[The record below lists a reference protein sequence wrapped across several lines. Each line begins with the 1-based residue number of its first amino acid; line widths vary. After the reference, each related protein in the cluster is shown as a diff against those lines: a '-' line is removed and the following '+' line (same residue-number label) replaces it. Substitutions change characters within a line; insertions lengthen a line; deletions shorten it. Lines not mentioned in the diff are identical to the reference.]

1 MKKWL
6 VIICLSLV
14 MAAFCVLGGCTVG
27 PKYSRPETAADTN
40 DGYFHVGAHKEE
52 FSDFND
58 LETWWERFGDPT
70 TAVLV
75 REMLD
80 NNYDLK
86 AAAARVIQAQA
97 ALAEAHGGRLPDIS
111 YDMGRSRSKT
121 SFSFGGGLGGLG
133 GGRFSFLTET
143 WQQNI
148 SVAYMF
154 DLFGKLKHV
163 ERAAWAQVLAAEAN
177 EQALVNSMI
186 ATVIKAR
193 IDIATIQGRLA
204 IARANMESRRSMLD
218 VVEKRNSQGQ
228 VSPLDVRLARENL
241 EAAKA
246 FEPSI
251 EVLLGMAH
259 HSLDV
264 LISRRPGGSEH
275 LPKTL
280 SDLPK
285 LEAVPVGVPAA
296 LLDRRPDVRSAEMN
310 LRAANEQIGVS
321 IAQLFPDLTLTAA
334 YGGSADR
341 YRDLWEQ
348 FSETYSAVF
357 AVRGPIFKGGRLRA
371 QINSAKA
378 RYAELAA
385 IYGGIVLT
393 AMREVEDALVG
404 EKMQQQQLEHTELQ
418 LEQAKAAED
427 IAKRRYEQGT
437 EGILSV
443 LEAEQ
448 RRRAAEEQ
456 LVILK
461 GQIWTTRV
469 NLHLALGGDWDYQ
482 QQGEQKEVKAK

>member
-1 MKKWL
+1 
-6 VIICLSLV
+6 
-14 MAAFCVLGGCTVG
+14 
-27 PKYSRPETAADTN
+27 
-40 DGYFHVGAHKEE
+40 
-52 FSDFND
+52 
-58 LETWWERFGDPT
+58 
-70 TAVLV
+70 
-75 REMLD
+75 
-80 NNYDLK
+80 
-86 AAAARVIQAQA
+86 
-97 ALAEAHGGRLPDIS
+97 
-111 YDMGRSRSKT
+111 MGRSRSKM
-121 SFSFGGGLGGLG
+121 SFSFGSGMGGFG
-133 GGRFSFLTET
+133 GGRFSVLTET

-148 SVAYMF
+148 SVAYMV
-154 DLFGKLKHV
+154 DLFGKLRHL

-204 IARANMESRRSMLD
+204 VARANTQSRKSMLEI
-218 VVEKRNSQGQ
+218 VEKRGAQGL

-246 FEPSI
+246 LEPSL
-251 EVLLGMAH
+251 EALLATAH

-264 LISRRPGGSEH
+264 LMSRRPGGSEH
-275 LPKTL
+275 LPRTL
-280 SDLPK
+280 SDLPN
-285 LEAVPVGVPAA
+285 LNPVPVGVPAA

-310 LRAANEQIGVS
+310 LRTANEQIGVS

-341 YRDLWEQ
+341 YSDLWEH
-348 FSETYSAVF
+348 FSETYSAGF
-357 AVRGPIFKGGRLRA
+357 AVSAPIFKGGRLRA
-371 QINSAKA
+371 QIKAAKA

-385 IYGGIVLT
+385 VYGGIVLT
-393 AMREVEDALVG
+393 AMREVEDALVI

-427 IAKRRYEQGT
+427 ISKVRYEQGT
-437 EGILSV
+437 EGILAV

-448 RRRAAEEQ
+448 RRRADEEQ
-456 LVILK
+456 QIILK

-482 QQGEQKEVKAK
+482 EQAERKEANAK

>member
-6 VIICLSLV
+6 AVICLSLV
-14 MAAFCVLGGCTVG
+14 MGAFCVLGGCTVG

-52 FSDFND
+52 VSDFND
-58 LETWWERFGDPT
+58 LDTWWERFGDPT

-75 REMLD
+75 CEMLE

-97 ALAEAHGGRLPDIS
+97 ALAEAHGGRLPDVS
-111 YDMGRSRSKT
+111 YDMARSRSKT
-121 SFSFGGGLGGLG
+121 SFSFGGGFGGLG

-154 DLFGKLKHV
+154 DLFGKLKHI
-163 ERAAWAQVLAAEAN
+163 ERSAWAQVLAAEAN

-204 IARANMESRRSMLD
+204 IARANTESRRSMLD

-246 FEPSI
+246 LEPSI
-251 EVLLGMAH
+251 EALLAMAH

-264 LISRRPGGSEH
+264 LVSRRPGSSEH
-275 LPKTL
+275 LPETL

-285 LEAVPVGVPAA
+285 LDPVPVGVPAA
-296 LLDRRPDVRSAEMN
+296 LLDRRPDVKSAEMN

-385 IYGGIVLT
+385 VYGGIVLT
-393 AMREVEDALVG
+393 SMREVEDALVR
-404 EKMQQQQLEHTELQ
+404 EKMQRQQLEHTELQ

-448 RRRAAEEQ
+448 RRRIAEEQ

-469 NLHLALGGDWDYQ
+469 NLHLALGGDWNYQ

>member
-1 MKKWL
+1 MKNWL
-6 VIICLSLV
+6 AVICLSLV
-14 MAAFCVLGGCTVG
+14 VAALCVLPGCVVG
-27 PKYSRPETAADTN
+27 PKYSRPQTPADTN
-40 DGYFHVGAHKEE
+40 DGYFNIGAHKEE
-52 FSDFND
+52 VSDFND
-58 LETWWERFGDPT
+58 LDTWWERFGDPT

-75 REMLD
+75 REMLGS
-80 NNYDLK
+80 NYDLK

-97 ALAEAHGGRLPDIS
+97 ALAEAHGGRLPDVS
-111 YDMGRSRSKT
+111 YDMSRNRSKM
-121 SFSFGGGLGGLG
+121 SFTFGGGMGGFG
-133 GGRFSFLTET
+133 GGRFSVLTET

-148 SVAYMF
+148 SVAYMV
-154 DLFGKLKHV
+154 DLFGKLKHI

-204 IARANMESRRSMLD
+204 VARANTQSRKSMLEI
-218 VVEKRNSQGQ
+218 VEKRGAQGL

-246 FEPSI
+246 LEPSL
-251 EVLLGMAH
+251 EALLATAH

-264 LISRRPGGSEH
+264 LMSRRPGGSEH
-275 LPKTL
+275 LPRTL
-280 SDLPK
+280 SDLPN
-285 LEAVPVGVPAA
+285 LNPVPVGVPAA

-310 LRAANEQIGVS
+310 LRTANEQIGVS

-341 YRDLWEQ
+341 YRDVWEH
-348 FSETYSAVF
+348 FSETYSAGF
-357 AVRGPIFKGGRLRA
+357 AVSGPIFRGGRLRA
-371 QINSAKA
+371 QIKAAKA

-385 IYGGIVLT
+385 VYGGIVLT
-393 AMREVEDALVG
+393 AMREVEDALVI
-404 EKMQQQQLEHTELQ
+404 EKMLQQQLEHTELQ
-418 LEQAKAAED
+418 LEQARAAED
-427 IAKRRYEQGT
+427 ISRVRYEEGT
-437 EGILSV
+437 EGILTV

-448 RRRAAEEQ
+448 RHRAAEEQ
-456 LVILK
+456 LIVLK

-482 QQGEQKEVKAK
+482 QQSEQKEAKTK

>member
-1 MKKWL
+1 MKNWL
-6 VIICLSLV
+6 AVICLSLV
-14 MAAFCVLGGCTVG
+14 VAALCMLAGCVVG
-27 PKYSRPETAADTN
+27 PKYSRPQTPADTN
-40 DGYFHVGAHKEE
+40 DGYFNIVAHKEE
-52 FSDFND
+52 VSDFND
-58 LETWWERFGDPT
+58 LDTWWERFGDPT

-97 ALAEAHGGRLPDIS
+97 ALAEAHGGRLPDVS
-111 YDMGRSRSKT
+111 YDMSRSRSKM
-121 SFSFGGGLGGLG
+121 SFTFGGGMGGFG
-133 GGRFSFLTET
+133 GGRFSVLTET

-148 SVAYMF
+148 SVAYMV
-154 DLFGKLKHV
+154 DLFGKLKHL

-193 IDIATIQGRLA
+193 VDIATIQGRLA
-204 IARANMESRRSMLD
+204 VARANTQSRKGMLE
-218 VVEKRNSQGQ
+218 VVEKRGALGL
-228 VSPLDVRLARENL
+228 VSPLAVRLARENL

-246 FEPSI
+246 LEPSL
-251 EVLLGMAH
+251 EALLATAH

-264 LISRRPGGSEH
+264 LMSRRPGSSEH
-275 LPKTL
+275 LPRTL
-280 SDLPK
+280 SDLPN
-285 LEAVPVGVPAA
+285 LEPVPVGVPAA
-296 LLDRRPDVRSAEMN
+296 LLDRRPDVGSAEMN

-341 YRDLWEQ
+341 YRDVWEH

-357 AVRGPIFKGGRLRA
+357 AVSGPIFKGGRLRA
-371 QINSAKA
+371 RINSAKA
-378 RYAELAA
+378 RYAELTAV
-385 IYGGIVLT
+385 YQGIVLT
-393 AMREVEDALVG
+393 AMREVEDALVI

-427 IAKRRYEQGT
+427 ISKVRYEQGT
-437 EGILSV
+437 EGILTV

-456 LVILK
+456 LIILK

-482 QQGEQKEVKAK
+482 QQSEQKEVKAK

>member
-1 MKKWL
+1 MKKWSA
-6 VIICLSLV
+6 IICLSLV
-14 MAAFCVLGGCTVG
+14 IAAFWVLGGCVVG
-27 PKYSRPETAADTN
+27 PKYSRPQTEADTN
-40 DGYFHVGAHKEE
+40 DGYFHAGAQKEE
-52 FSDFND
+52 VSDFND

-75 REMLD
+75 REMLE

-97 ALAEAHGGRLPDIS
+97 ALAEAHGGRLPDVS
-111 YDMGRSRSKT
+111 YDMGRSRSKM
-121 SFSFGGGLGGLG
+121 SFSFGSGMGGFG

-154 DLFGKLKHV
+154 DLFGKLKHI
-163 ERAAWAQVLAAEAN
+163 ERSAWAQVLAAEAN

-193 IDIATIQGRLA
+193 IDIATMQGRLA
-204 IARANMESRRSMLD
+204 IARANTESRRSMLE

-246 FEPSI
+246 LEPSL
-251 EVLLGMAH
+251 EVLLATAH

-264 LISRRPGGSEH
+264 LMSRRPGGSEH

-280 SDLPK
+280 SDLPR
-285 LEAVPVGVPAA
+285 LEPVPVGVPAA
-296 LLDRRPDVRSAEMN
+296 LLDRRPDVKAAEMN

-357 AVRGPIFKGGRLRA
+357 AVSGPIFKGGRLRA

-385 IYGGIVLT
+385 VYGGIVLT
-393 AMREVEDALVG
+393 AMREVEDALVM

-427 IAKRRYEQGT
+427 ISKRRYEQGT

-448 RRRAAEEQ
+448 RCRAAEEQ

-469 NLHLALGGDWDYQ
+469 NLHLALGGDWYYQ